1 MSDLSKIPADNEQPR
16 VVGTNAG
23 QLSFSDLALD
33 GSIAGAMLRN
43 GHPFSESD
51 HYVRLITTG
60 KFTGGTTNRCPGTY
74 QIICGKTPTTDVGFI
89 VISEDGDLILSAPS
103 GRVRIMGEDV
113 DIMAIGGSTKKGN
126 INIVAN
132 NNVNTS
138 AKTVETIASAALKLS
153 SSGNGYVT
161 IANILYNSAT
171 FTKNSTAAAV
181 SLPPAFLSNTGVSE
195 IRQTL
200 KKILSTFL

>member
-1 MSDLSKIPADNEQPR
+1 MIDPSQIPADNEQPKTI
-16 VVGTNAG
+16 GTNAG

-43 GHPFSESD
+43 GHPFSASD
-51 HYVRLITTG
+51 HYLRLITTG
-60 KFTGGTTNRCPGTY
+60 KFAGGTTNRCPGTY

-89 VISEDGDLILSAPS
+89 VISEDGDLVLSAPS
-103 GRVRIMGEDV
+103 GRVRIIGEDV
-113 DIMAIGGSTKKGN
+113 DIIAMGGGTKKGN
-126 INIVAN
+126 INISAN

-138 AKTVETIASAALKLS
+138 GKTVETIASSKLS
-153 SSGNGYVT
+153 LASSGNAYIT
-161 IANILYNSAT
+161 ISNILYNSAT

-181 SLPPAFLSNTGVSE
+181 SLPPAFLANTGVSE

>member
-1 MSDLSKIPADNEQPR
+1 MSDPSQIPADNEQPKCI
-16 VVGTNAG
+16 GTNAG
-23 QLSFSDLALD
+23 QLSFSDLAKD

-43 GHPFSESD
+43 GHPFSAAD
-51 HYVRLITTG
+51 HYMRLITTG
-60 KFTGGTTNRCPGTY
+60 KFAGGTTNRCPGTY

-113 DIMAIGGSTKKGN
+113 DILATGGGTKKGN
-126 INIVAN
+126 INITAN

-138 AKTVETIASAALKLS
+138 GKTVETIASSALKLS
-153 SSGNGYVT
+153 SSGNGYLT
-161 IANILYNSAT
+161 ISNIFYKSAT

-181 SLPPAFLSNTGVSE
+181 SLPPSFLANTGVSE

-200 KKILSTFL
+200 QKILSTFL

>member
-1 MSDLSKIPADNEQPR
+1 MTNPSSIPADNQQPKCI
-16 VVGTNAG
+16 GTNAG

-43 GHPFSESD
+43 GHPFSASD

-60 KFTGGTTNRCPGTY
+60 KFAGGTTNRCPGTY

-89 VISEDGDLILSAPS
+89 VISEDGDLVLSAPS
-103 GRVRIMGEDV
+103 GRVRIIGEDV
-113 DIMAIGGSTKKGN
+113 DIQAIGGGTKKGN
-126 INIVAN
+126 INIFAN
-132 NNVNTS
+132 NNIKTS
-138 AKTVETIASAALKLS
+138 GKTVESIASAALKLS
-153 SSGNGYVT
+153 SGGNCYLN
-161 IANILYNSAT
+161 ISNILYKSAA

-181 SLPPAFLSNTGVSE
+181 SLPPTFLSNTGVSE

-200 KKILSTFL
+200 QKILSTFL

>member
-1 MSDLSKIPADNEQPR
+1 MSDPSQIPADNVDPKCI
-16 VVGTNAG
+16 GTNAG

-43 GHPFSESD
+43 GHPFSAAD
-51 HYVRLITTG
+51 HYMRLITTG
-60 KFTGGTTNRCPGTY
+60 KFAGGTTNRCPGTY

-113 DIMAIGGSTKKGN
+113 DILAIGGGTKKGN
-126 INIVAN
+126 INIAAN
-132 NNVNTS
+132 NNVHTS
-138 AKTVETIASAALKLS
+138 GKTVETIASAKLS
-153 SSGNGYVT
+153 LASGGNGYLT
-161 IANILYNSAT
+161 ISNILYKSAT
-171 FTKNSTAAAV
+171 FTKNASAAAV
-181 SLPPAFLSNTGVSE
+181 SLPPQFLTNTGVSE